1 LPGVGENPVQY
12 TDPGSGALLW
22 QMLAVG
28 VVAGSFYFRKVIFF
42 FRKKREKQVEG
53 IDSLSDP
60 S

>member
-1 LPGVGENPVQY
+1 MQY

>member
-1 LPGVGENPVQY
+1 MPQTRGETMQY

-22 QMLAVG
+22 QMLAVA

-42 FRKKREKQVEG
+42 FRRKREKSVESA
-53 IDSLSDP
+53 DSNP